1 MLNEKKR
8 GRPPTGEAPLTGL
21 RLPQPTIDA
30 IDRWASKTDD
40 GGITRSGAIRRLIE
54 QSLNAKGKTR

>member
-30 IDRWASKTDD
+30 IDRWASKTD